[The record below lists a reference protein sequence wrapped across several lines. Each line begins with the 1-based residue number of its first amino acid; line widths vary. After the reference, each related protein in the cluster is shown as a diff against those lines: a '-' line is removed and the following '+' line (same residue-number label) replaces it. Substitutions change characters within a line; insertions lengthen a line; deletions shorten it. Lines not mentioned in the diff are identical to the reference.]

1 MEENSIR
8 SPEQDCV
15 DVIDKLHEMAHAGAF
30 RNMDA
35 GLISKCTKVLYSLFD
50 VNVTMNDAARIFK
63 KPKSYIYDNI
73 YRKVLSKDKP
83 KSIKVIPY
91 SVISRIL
98 GHK

>member
-1 MEENSIR
+1 MEETSTR

-30 RNMDA
+30 RSMDA
-35 GLISKCTKVLYSLFD
+35 GLISKCTKILCSLFD
-50 VNVTMNDAARIFK
+50 VNVTMDDAARFFK
-63 KPKSYIYDNI
+63 KPKSYIYDTI
-73 YRKVLSKDKP
+73 YRKLTGKDKP
-83 KSIKVIPY
+83 KSIKVISY